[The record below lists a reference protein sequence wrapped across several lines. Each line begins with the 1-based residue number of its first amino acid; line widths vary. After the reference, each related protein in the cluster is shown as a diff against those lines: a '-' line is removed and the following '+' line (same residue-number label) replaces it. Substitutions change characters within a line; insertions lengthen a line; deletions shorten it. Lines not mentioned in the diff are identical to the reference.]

1 MTTPTDP
8 RIDLVARTLDEVAL
22 ASIEGAVPMAT
33 IREAAAELVEKLDAH
48 PRIETDEDAV
58 RVVDAVLDQCL
69 VEYGDAHRALVDETA
84 TRIVDALLGKPIG
97 TETEDL
103 STGVRTVTLQWPSDD
118 VRAALVSRE
127 VLEAMV
133 DEANE
138 LRAGADFRS
147 VPDGVE
153 LTPAQA
159 YGYLLTATP
168 ERRHEL
174 LADLLHQRSRGVR
187 CWLHGHDEQIDNLRR
202 DLDAARTQL
211 AECHAEVRAALPP
224 ELVAHAT
231 AVCGECRGGHTTAE
245 HIRANLAPLTSART
259 VEDIDRELV
268 WIDKTIL
275 MTDSPEIAENG
286 RRLAEQLRAERDK
299 LAAAEHIERRPVWPN
314 PEVAVDLIDHTDEPV
329 SRGCPGDGCPGCA
342 DCDDGRAPYPESVER
357 DADEEPST

>member
-69 VEYGDAHRALVDETA
+69 VEYGDGHRARVDETA

-211 AECHAEVRAALPP
+211 TAHDTIEPDLDDEGEPSTVVIAAGSGDEQP
-224 ELVAHAT
+224 
-231 AVCGECRGGHTTAE
+231 
-245 HIRANLAPLTSART
+245 
-259 VEDIDRELV
+259 
-268 WIDKTIL
+268 
-275 MTDSPEIAENG
+275 G
-286 RRLAEQLRAERDK
+286 RVT
-299 LAAAEHIERRPVWPN
+299 HSWPD
-314 PEVAVDLIDHTDEPV
+314 PEVAVDYIDHTDEQP
-329 SRGCPGDGCPGCA
+329 A
-342 DCDDGRAPYPESVER
+342 Q
-357 DADEEPST
+357 